1 MNQQTPIRCIA
12 IDDEAP
18 GLKVIERYCKKIPY
32 LQLEQSF
39 QNPIASIEYIEE
51 HHPDLLFLD
60 INMPDLTGLQLVQ
73 LLQHQPAVI
82 FTTAHRDY
90 APESYEVNAID
101 YLLKPIM
108 FDRFLKATQK
118 VKDILAN
125 SSPPSTSHPIIQS
138 THHPITPSSSHP
150 GFIFIKSDSRHIKVD
165 LSEILYIEGMRDYV
179 AIHTTTHPH
188 PIMTLSGIEKMLQR
202 LPASDFMRVHRSY
215 IVSLRHISLVQY
227 NHIHI
232 GKQEIPVSGSYKEAV
247 LARISKD

>member
-1 MNQQTPIRCIA
+1 MTTTTIRCIA

-18 GLKVIERYCKKIPY
+18 GLKVIERYCSKTPY
-32 LQLEQSF
+32 LQLESTF
-39 QNPIASIEYIEE
+39 QDPVASIKYIEE
-51 HHPDLLFLD
+51 YQPDLLFLD

-73 LLQHQPAVI
+73 LLQHKPAVI

-118 VKDILAN
+118 AKDHLEK
-125 SSPPSTSHPIIQS
+125 
-138 THHPITPSSSHP
+138 PITPPQTPSPNPAPHP
-150 GFIFIKSDSRHIKVD
+150 GFIFIKSDSRHIKVN
-165 LSEILYIEGMRDYV
+165 LKEILFIEGMRDYV
-179 AIHTTTHPH
+179 AIHTTSNNR

-202 LPASDFMRVHRSY
+202 LPQNDFMRVHRSY

-232 GKQEIPVSGSYKEAV
+232 GEQEIPVSGSYKEAV
-247 LARISKD
+247 LERISKD